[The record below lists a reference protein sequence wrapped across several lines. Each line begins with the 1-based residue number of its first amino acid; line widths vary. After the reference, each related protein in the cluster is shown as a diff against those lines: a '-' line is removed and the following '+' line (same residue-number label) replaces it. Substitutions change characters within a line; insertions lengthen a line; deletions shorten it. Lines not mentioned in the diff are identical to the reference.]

1 MNDINIY
8 YSTVDKKI
16 LTDCCEN
23 NNLKEL
29 IKLSTYTDLFVFNKK
44 QKHYPLKTK
53 DKLLQECTIIKK
65 KEIKNASSMLSNL
78 AKLNTINEIDN
89 VNEIY
94 LKLHDKLL
102 NINKVVK
109 CINNIDIPSNIITIQ
124 PNLLNIKE
132 DTSSD
137 SYIEYYSNS

>member
-1 MNDINIY
+1 MNDINTY

-16 LTDCCEN
+16 LINYCEN

-29 IKLSTYTDLFVFNKK
+29 IKLSTHTDLYIFNKK
-44 QKHYPLKTK
+44 QKTWHLKTK
-53 DKLLQECTIIKK
+53 DKILHECSKIKK

-78 AKLNTINEIDN
+78 SKLNTLNEIDN

-94 LKLHDKLL
+94 INLQNKLL
-102 NINKVVK
+102 NINKIVGH
-109 CINNIDIPSNIITIQ
+109 INNIDIPTTIITIQ
-124 PNLLNIKE
+124 PSLLNIK
-132 DTSSD
+132 DDVSSD